1 MRENVGCQDQITT
14 AHGGFNIIKF
24 EPDGSKDISPVISNP
39 INIQH
44 LSESMMLFYTGV
56 SRFASEI
63 AGEQLKNLNVRK
75 LELKQMYEMVE
86 EGIKILERQADPI
99 KEFGKL
105 LHESWVLKRTLA
117 KTITNSKIN
126 DIYDKGR
133 GAGAYGGKLLG
144 AGGGGFIL
152 FLAPKDKHPN
162 VKEAL
167 SNLVYVN
174 FKFDQGGSKVIVYDP
189 EDTESNQK
197 DRLSVKFY
205 NI

>member
-1 MRENVGCQDQITT
+1 M
-14 AHGGFNIIKF
+14 
-24 EPDGSKDISPVISNP
+24 
-39 INIQH
+39 
-44 LSESMMLFYTGV
+44 
-56 SRFASEI
+56 
-63 AGEQLKNLNVRK
+63 
-75 LELKQMYEMVE
+75 
-86 EGIKILERQADPI
+86 
-99 KEFGKL
+99 
-105 LHESWVLKRTLA
+105 LKRTLA

-197 DRLSVKFY
+197 DRLYDKF
-205 NI
+205 